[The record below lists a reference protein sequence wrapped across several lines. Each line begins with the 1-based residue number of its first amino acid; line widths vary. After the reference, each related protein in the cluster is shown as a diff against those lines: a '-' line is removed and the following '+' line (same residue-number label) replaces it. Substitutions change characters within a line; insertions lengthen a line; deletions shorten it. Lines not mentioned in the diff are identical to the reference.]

1 MGFER
6 AVEIKL
12 KESIVIYTLAVFFPW
27 VAFFLRDRIFSA
39 VFSFILWVVLCLPMI
54 AAIVAT
60 FIPDLRQ
67 FLGFLLIYGFAVQIT
82 WFFGSLFIVGS
93 IDYLVLFGHAWKSK
107 TKGNGT
113 TY

>member
-1 MGFER
+1 M
-6 AVEIKL
+6 KL

-39 VFSFILWVVLCLPMI
+39 VFSFILWVILGYNI
-54 AAIVAT
+54 FDIVVYSGGGV
-60 FIPDLRQ
+60 FSIY
-67 FLGFLLIYGFAVQIT
+67 LLLES
-82 WFFGSLFIVGS
+82 FFVGS
-93 IDYLVLFGHAWKSK
+93 IDYLVLFGHAWRSK